1 MLPTSCSQPKI
12 DQGRNTLADHSQEI
26 QDSSDEWLGF
36 NDSTKTLLM
45 PKMLLP
51 ILSSFPSSLF
61 HLGSNLHLWSY
72 GSLSILWLPLF
83 FFSRHK
89 EISWPHILISHVWLE
104 SYKLLTPPAAADTV
118 VWQWAEAARRNF
130 RLLLQM
136 EMPDTTDALGPR
148 VKGGP
153 PGVNLTPLIPITEVP
168 GYHRLFSEMYQPL
181 QPALEGFQRWF
192 APSR

>member
-26 QDSSDEWLGF
+26 QDSSDERLWF

-83 FFSRHK
+83 FFFQTQGNLMAPYPHLPCLTGILQALDSTSCCWHCSLAMSWGCK
-89 EISWPHILISHVWLE
+89 EELQA
-104 SYKLLTPPAAADTV
+104 PAANGNA
-118 VWQWAEAARRNF
+118 WHNRC
-130 RLLLQM
+130 
-136 EMPDTTDALGPR
+136 
-148 VKGGP
+148 
-153 PGVNLTPLIPITEVP
+153 PGSTC
-168 GYHRLFSEMYQPL
+168 
-181 QPALEGFQRWF
+181 
-192 APSR
+192 